1 MPKKIV
7 APIKYTARDFESIK
21 DSLVEYAKRYYSE
34 TYKDFNEASFGSL
47 MLDTV
52 AYVGDILSFYLDYQA
67 NESFLDT
74 ALEYDNIVRL
84 AKQLGYKYQATPSST
99 GEVSFYILV
108 PANAAATAP
117 DEDYYPILKRGG
129 SVMSNN
135 QNKYILLE
143 DIDFSNPNNEIVVAR
158 TNSTTGSPT
167 HYAIKA
173 IGRVISGEIVSEF
186 IDVGSYTKFRRVEL
200 TEGQDVSEVLQVI
213 DSSGHE
219 YYEVD
224 YLSQDTV
231 YREFKN
237 PNTSD
242 RHVAPKIIKPVIVPR
257 RFTVER
263 EPGATYLQFGYGSES
278 ELSSDKIIDPTNV
291 LLKRTGKEYIT
302 DSSFDPY
309 NFTTTDTLGV
319 VPSDTTLEIRYRVNK
334 ARNSNAPVGS
344 LTAVLDVLIQFTN
357 ASDLTRSKMDD
368 VRGSLEVINESPIL
382 GDLTFRN
389 SQDIKN
395 RAYGSFYSQ
404 NRAVTA
410 EDYKTLVYSMDPKFG
425 AIARCNVVLDQD
437 SFKRNLNLYVI
448 AQDFDG
454 SLTTANSSIKENLK
468 TWLRRYKMV
477 SDTIDILDARVVNLG
492 IDFSVLSEEGQ
503 NKSDVLQRCFAAL
516 DEHFSSAPEIGEPFN
531 ITKLYNILNNVPG
544 VADTFKVDIYQKT
557 GDLYSDTFYNVRQNI
572 SPDGRYVMIPK
583 NVVYEIKFLDDDI
596 RGSVK

>member
-52 AYVGDILSFYLDYQA
+52 AYVGDILSFYVDYQA

-74 ALEYDNIVRL
+74 ALEYENIVKL
-84 AKQLGYKYQATPSST
+84 AKQLGYKYQSTPTST
-99 GEVSFYILV
+99 GEVFFYALI
-108 PANAAATAP
+108 PANSAATSP
-117 DEDYYPILKRGG
+117 DEDYYPILKKGG

-143 DIDFSNPNNEIVVAR
+143 DVDFSNPNNEIVVAK
-158 TNSTTGSPT
+158 TNSTTGTPT
-167 HYAIKA
+167 YYAVKA
-173 IGRVISGEIVSEF
+173 VGRVISGEIVSEF
-186 IDVGSYTKFRRVEL
+186 IDVGSYTKFRRLEL
-200 TEGQDVSEVLQVI
+200 MDGQDVSEVLQVF

-231 YREFKN
+231 YKEFKN
-237 PNTSD
+237 PSVSD
-242 RHVAPKIIKPVIVPR
+242 KHTAPKIIKPVVVPR
-257 RFTVER
+257 RFVVER

-278 ELSSDKIIDPTNV
+278 ELSSDQITDPTNV
-291 LLKRTGKEYIT
+291 LLKQTGKEYIS

-319 VPSDTTLEIRYRVNK
+319 VPSETTLEIRYRINK
-334 ARNSNAPVGS
+334 AGNSNAPVGS
-344 LTAVLDVLIQFTN
+344 LTSVSDILIEFTN
-357 ASDLTRSKMDD
+357 ASDLTRAKMDE
-368 VRGSLEVINESPIL
+368 VRGSLEVINETPIL
-382 GDLTFRN
+382 GDLSFKNT
-389 SQDIKN
+389 QDIKA

-404 NRAVTA
+404 NRAVTVG
-410 EDYKTLVYSMDPKFG
+410 DYKTLVYSMDPKFG

-448 AQDFDG
+448 AQNFDG

-468 TWLRRYKMV
+468 TWLKRYKMV
-477 SDTIDILDARVVNLG
+477 SDTIDILDARVINLG
-492 IDFSVLSEEGQ
+492 IDFSVMLEEGQ
-503 NKSDVLQRCFAAL
+503 NKGEGLQLCFAAIE
-516 DEHFSSAPEIGEPFN
+516 EHLSSTPEIGEPFH
-531 ITKLYNILNNVPG
+531 IAKLYKVLNNVPG
-544 VADTFKVDIYQKT
+544 VVDTFKIDLYQKT
-557 GDLYSDTFYNVRQNI
+557 GDEYSDTYYNIRQNI
-572 SPDGRYVMIPK
+572 SPDGRYVVIPK
-583 NVVYEIKFLDDDI
+583 NVIYEIKFLDDDI